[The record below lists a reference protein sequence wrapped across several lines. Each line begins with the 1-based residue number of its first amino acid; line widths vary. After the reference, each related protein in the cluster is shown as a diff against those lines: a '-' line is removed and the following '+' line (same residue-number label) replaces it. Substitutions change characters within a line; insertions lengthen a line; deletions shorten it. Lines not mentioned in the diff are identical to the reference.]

1 MCIRDRYATV
11 VDSDGDALE
20 DYDSAVCT
28 VTAIPEVVVS
38 SDLSGIVEVP
48 QGSTKDFV
56 EMCIRDRHELGALLQ
71 RI

>member
-1 MCIRDRYATV
+1 MCIRDRI
-11 VDSDGDALE
+11 E
-20 DYDSAVCT
+20 DYDPATCT

-56 EMCIRDRHELGALLQ
+56 VNSPVSYTHLDVYKRQEKALCV
-71 RI
+71 